1 MWGVGCEIRDVGVWV
16 RWFMG
21 EGVCGCLRV
30 WGCGGGGHMWCG
42 VVWGGGGGNLRVSQ
56 ENKTFFAPNEK

>member
-1 MWGVGCEIRDVGVWV
+1 M
-16 RWFMG
+16 
-21 EGVCGCLRV
+21 
-30 WGCGGGGHMWCG
+30 GGGGHMWCG